1 MQTFT
6 QILRT
11 LLFAALTLLGMVMA
25 VVFMFTTLLA
35 MGILYVVAR
44 LGGRPFSV
52 RSYWSERRRH
62 RAYQGFKPNYSRQ
75 KSANKPTDNDV
86 TDIEMR
92 EIP

>member
-1 MQTFT
+1 MQTIT

-11 LLFAALTLLGMVMA
+11 LLFAALTILGMVMA
-25 VVFMFTTLLA
+25 LVFMITTLIA
-35 MGILYVVAR
+35 MGILYIVAR
-44 LGGRPFSV
+44 LGGRPFSA
-52 RSYWSERRRH
+52 RHYWSERRRH

-75 KSANKPTDNDV
+75 KVTSKPKDHDV

>member
-11 LLFAALTLLGMVMA
+11 ILFAALTILGMIMA
-25 VVFMFTTLLA
+25 LVFMVTTIVA
-35 MGILYVVAR
+35 MGILYVAAR

-62 RAYQGFKPNYSRQ
+62 RAYQGFKPNYTRQ
-75 KSANKPTDNDV
+75 QTSTKRTDNDV

>member
-11 LLFAALTLLGMVMA
+11 ILFATLTILGMVMA
-25 VVFMFTTLLA
+25 LVFMITTIIA
-35 MGILYVVAR
+35 MGILYIVTR
-44 LGGRPFSV
+44 LSGRPFSA
-52 RSYWSERRRH
+52 RTYWSERRRH
-62 RAYQGFKPNYSRQ
+62 RAYQGFKPNYSRRPA
-75 KSANKPTDNDV
+75 SAKRTNDDV

>member
-6 QILRT
+6 QILRAF
-11 LLFAALTLLGMVMA
+11 LFAALTVLGMVMA
-25 VVFMFTTLLA
+25 LVFMFTTLIA

-52 RSYWSERRRH
+52 RNYWSERRKH

-75 KSANKPTDNDV
+75 KNPSRTTENDV

>member
-1 MQTFT
+1 MQTLT

-11 LLFAALTLLGMVMA
+11 VLFALLTVLGMIMA
-25 VVFMFTTLLA
+25 VVFMLTTLIA
-35 MGILYVVAR
+35 MGILYIVAR

-62 RAYQGFKPNYSRQ
+62 RAYQGFKPNYSRP
-75 KSANKPTDNDV
+75 KSARKYPDNDV